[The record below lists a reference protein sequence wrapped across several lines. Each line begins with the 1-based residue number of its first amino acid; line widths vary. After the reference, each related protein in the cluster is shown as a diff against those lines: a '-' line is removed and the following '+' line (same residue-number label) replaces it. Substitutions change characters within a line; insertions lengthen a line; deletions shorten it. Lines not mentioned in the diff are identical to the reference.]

1 MSDLDRKLIRLAYSL
16 AILSSLVDD
25 KFSRVAITVR
35 LTLGLAN
42 DGKESLRN
50 IHSRRSSA
58 ASLVELLWRKFF
70 KNDAPLS
77 FRTVSKGKK
86 FFLAP

>member
-1 MSDLDRKLIRLAYSL
+1 MSDLDRKLIRLACSF
-16 AILSSLVDD
+16 AILSSPDD
-25 KFSRVAITVR
+25 KFSRAAITVR

-50 IHSRRSSA
+50 IHSRGSSA

-70 KNDAPLS
+70 KNDVPYS
-77 FRTVSKGKK
+77 F
-86 FFLAP
+86 